1 MPDDIPGNRVCS
13 APNRTIL
20 VVDDISENLLLLD
33 SLLTAQGYTVRL
45 APSGAMALRAIAQ
58 QPPDLILL
66 DILMPNMDGYEVCRR
81 LKASEQT
88 RSIPV
93 IFSQRPCRR
102 AAIRPEGLSWVGQT
116 TLPNLCR
123 WKKL

>member
-45 APSGAMALRAIAQ
+45 APQRGHGVKGDCTAAPRPDFAGYSHAQ
-58 QPPDLILL
+58 Y
-66 DILMPNMDGYEVCRR
+66 G
-81 LKASEQT
+81 
-88 RSIPV
+88 
-93 IFSQRPCRR
+93 
-102 AAIRPEGLSWVGQT
+102 WV
-116 TLPNLCR
+116 
-123 WKKL
+123 